1 MVFMLDVVSGGAI
14 LLGVLIALST
24 YFEWPRKLDYLWAA
38 IAVVWGLMAAMGT
51 L

>member
-1 MVFMLDVVSGGAI
+1 MALDMISGGAI

-24 YFEWPRKLDYLWAA
+24 YFEWPRKLDYLWAV
-38 IAVVWGLMAAMGT
+38 IALVWGILGAMGT